1 MAKSK
6 GTPEID
12 ADIVRTLA
20 DLLHEKDL
28 SEIEYSGEDWH
39 VRVAKGT
46 PGGTVISAP
55 AVASVPPPA
64 PAADAPK
71 PADTV
76 ADHPGVVAS
85 PMVGT
90 VYVSDEPDAPP
101 FVSVGDSVA
110 EGGKFPE
117 IVQRVELPLIVIHFR
132 RERFHCCLALV
143 FQVESRGVCSSE
155 ILRRNNSNA
164 FWIIGVFSNSAALF
178 KIGIGMLPPNG
189 VSCSSSSPP

>member
-1 MAKSK
+1 MAKPK

-46 PGGTVISAP
+46 PGGSVISAP
-55 AVASVPPPA
+55 APAATPA
-64 PAADAPK
+64 PVTAAVAEASK
-71 PADTV
+71 PAETV

-90 VYVSDEPDAPP
+90 VYLSDEPDAPP

-110 EGGKFPE
+110 EGETLVLIEAMKVFNPIKAPKGGKISQILISNGDP
-117 IVQRVELPLIVIHFR
+117 VEFGEPL
-132 RERFHCCLALV
+132 L
-143 FQVESRGVCSSE
+143 
-155 ILRRNNSNA
+155 
-164 FWIIGVFSNSAALF
+164 IIE
-178 KIGIGMLPPNG
+178 
-189 VSCSSSSPP
+189 

>member
-1 MAKSK
+1 MAKPK

-46 PGGTVISAP
+46 PGGTVVSA
-55 AVASVPPPA
+55 PA
-64 PAADAPK
+64 PAAAPVSAPVADTPK
-71 PADTV
+71 PAETI
-76 ADHPGVVAS
+76 ANHPGVVAS

-110 EGGKFPE
+110 EGETLVLIEAMKVFNPIKAPKGGKISQILISNGDP
-117 IVQRVELPLIVIHFR
+117 VEFGEPL
-132 RERFHCCLALV
+132 L
-143 FQVESRGVCSSE
+143 
-155 ILRRNNSNA
+155 
-164 FWIIGVFSNSAALF
+164 IIE
-178 KIGIGMLPPNG
+178 
-189 VSCSSSSPP
+189 

>member
-20 DLLHEKDL
+20 DLLHEKNL

-110 EGGKFPE
+110 EGETLVLIEAMKVFNPIKAPKSGKISQILISNGDP
-117 IVQRVELPLIVIHFR
+117 VEFGEPL
-132 RERFHCCLALV
+132 L
-143 FQVESRGVCSSE
+143 
-155 ILRRNNSNA
+155 
-164 FWIIGVFSNSAALF
+164 IIE
-178 KIGIGMLPPNG
+178 
-189 VSCSSSSPP
+189 